1 MLEPGAGDSE
11 RRVLEESLVYCTEAE
26 QELST
31 MFSLLSVLCSK
42 TLGPHAAVLAEAA
55 RFARRTE
62 GGLSCFDDNAVPD
75 PFFADV
81 LGTAVLGSMH
91 MKCPSS
97 VGFRARRGRW
107 CTRTLTNFAYRF
119 LQFHVHLQEECTT
132 SIVVARCHCRI
143 KLPAM
148 LGGFETQW
156 REYLSLPIDSETLQ
170 IKNQDKLLSATLCR
184 NITSSGNEGEV
195 EGEGG
200 SEAVC
205 FILWYFNREEV
216 YTDSSDSS

>member
-1 MLEPGAGDSE
+1 
-11 RRVLEESLVYCTEAE
+11 
-26 QELST
+26 
-31 MFSLLSVLCSK
+31 
-42 TLGPHAAVLAEAA
+42 
-55 RFARRTE
+55 
-62 GGLSCFDDNAVPD
+62 
-75 PFFADV
+75 
-81 LGTAVLGSMH
+81 
-91 MKCPSS
+91 
-97 VGFRARRGRW
+97 
-107 CTRTLTNFAYRF
+107 
-119 LQFHVHLQEECTT
+119 
-132 SIVVARCHCRI
+132 
-143 KLPAM
+143 M